1 MFMLCSA
8 RFMRTIARLFS
19 LALLPL
25 VMLML
30 GWQLGVRFEQQ
41 SLEDAYNRL
50 DWLYAGQ
57 AGSGQLIQDPQK
69 EVDITLFWSV
79 WRLLIENYID
89 PHDLK
94 VTPML
99 YGAAEGL
106 VTAIGDPYTSFMKPD
121 EKKDFMET
129 LNGELQGIGAQLTER
144 DGSIVVVTPLKG
156 SPAEQ
161 AGLRTHDIIIRV
173 DKEDILGKNL
183 GYVVGR
189 IRGPKGTSVSIDVRR
204 ESTEV
209 SLNIV
214 RDDIHVPSV
223 EFEMRIVQGK
233 KIGIVALNRFGDD
246 SIEETKDAFKTLL
259 KQNMQ
264 YLVFDL
270 RFNGGGYLEG
280 AVDLTSLFLEKGK
293 VVSVEKRGRQLQHF
307 YVDGKPLVADIP
319 LVVLINEASAS
330 ASEIVAGALQDHE
343 RATIIGKKSFG
354 KGTVQEVID
363 LPGGSSVRITVARWL
378 TPLGRIFDHE
388 GLEPDIMV
396 ERTDEDIK
404 NEKDPQMDA
413 AIERLLKKV

>member
-1 MFMLCSA
+1 
-8 RFMRTIARLFS
+8 MRTIARLLS

-25 VMLML
+25 VMLIL

-41 SLEDAYNRL
+41 SLEDEYNRI

-89 PHDLK
+89 PQDLK

-99 YGAAEGL
+99 YGAAGGL
-106 VTAIGDPYTSFMKPD
+106 VTSIGDPYTTFMKPE

-161 AGLRTHDIIIRV
+161 AGLHTNDVIVRIDG
-173 DKEDILGKNL
+173 EEILDNNL

-189 IRGPKGTSVSIDVRR
+189 IRGPKGTSVTIDIRR
-204 ESTEV
+204 GSTEI

-214 RDDIHVPSV
+214 RDDIRVPST
-223 EFEMRIVQGK
+223 EFEMRVMQGK
-233 KIGIVALNRFGDD
+233 KIGVVALNRFGDD
-246 SIEETKDAFKTLL
+246 SIEETKDAFKQLI
-259 KQNMQ
+259 KDGMQ
-264 YLVFDL
+264 SLIFDL

-293 VVSVEKRGRQLQHF
+293 IVSVEKRGSQLQHF
-307 YVDGKPLVADIP
+307 YVDGKPLVPDIP

-330 ASEIVAGALQDHE
+330 ASEIVAGALQDHQ
-343 RATIIGKKSFG
+343 RASIIGTKSFG

-378 TPLGRIFDHE
+378 TPNGRAFDKE
-388 GLEPDIMV
+388 GLQPDVVV
-396 ERTDEDIK
+396 ERTEEDMK
-404 NEKDPQMDA
+404 EKRDPQMDA
-413 AIERLLKKV
+413 AIEWLLK

>member
-1 MFMLCSA
+1 
-8 RFMRTIARLFS
+8 MRTIARLFS

-30 GWQLGVRFEQQ
+30 GWQLGVQFEQQ
-41 SLEDAYNRL
+41 SLKDTYNRL

-57 AGSGQLIQDPQK
+57 SGSGELIQDPEK

-79 WRLLIENYID
+79 WRLLIEHYID
-89 PHDLK
+89 PQDLK

-99 YGAAEGL
+99 YGAAGGL
-106 VTAIGDPYTSFMKPD
+106 VRAIGDPYTTFMKPE

-161 AGLRTHDIIIRV
+161 AGLRANDVIKRI
-173 DKEDILGKNL
+173 DGEDILDKNL
-183 GYVVGR
+183 GYVVGK
-189 IRGPKGTSVSIDVRR
+189 IRGPKGTSVTIDIRR
-204 ESTEV
+204 ESAEI

-214 RDDIHVPSV
+214 RDDIRVPSV
-223 EFEMRIVQGK
+223 EFEMRTVQGK

-246 SIEETKDAFKTLL
+246 SIEETRDAFKTLM
-259 KQNMQ
+259 KEGMQ
-264 YLVFDL
+264 YLIFDL

-307 YVDGKPLVADIP
+307 YVDGKPIVPDVP
-319 LVVLINEASAS
+319 LVILINEASAS
-330 ASEIVAGALQDHE
+330 ASEIVAGALQDHQ
-343 RATIIGKKSFG
+343 RAPVIGTKSFG

-378 TPLGRIFDHE
+378 TPNGRTFDKE
-388 GLEPDIMV
+388 GLLPNIVV
-396 ERTDEDIK
+396 ERTEEDMK
-404 NEKDPQMDA
+404 AEKDPQMDA
-413 AIERLLKKV
+413 AIEWLLKE